1 MPQHAISRYPGSEND
16 TVHQYAAEYYTIQ
29 PGGRHGTLTI
39 NLQGTPSVRII
50 GNDPYQSADEWW
62 SNRYDNMDSTL
73 THSFDLTHV
82 KGKHA
87 TLQFA
92 TWFDLEQ
99 NYDYAYVEVST
110 DGQKWTT
117 LKGNY
122 TTTTNATGA
131 NWGNGYTGESG
142 ESSAGSSPQWEQ
154 ESVDLSKYVGKK
166 VQIRFEE
173 VTDDAVNWQGFAL
186 DDIRIPEIGFSDM
199 ALSDNG
205 WVSNGFIRS
214 QNELPEHFY
223 MQALLYQGQ
232 IFTVT
237 NVNVDLASGKGTLT
251 IPDFGGKIDRVV
263 LIVSASAAETTLPE
277 IMHSIPLSGN
287 RENGKDTLMN
297 KKERVDAALRGD
309 AVDRVPASMWGHDF
323 TREWNVQTFVEAMV
337 ENFTRYDWDYMKVNP
352 RAVYHVQDWGVKA
365 RPSGEPYKGP
375 VFESSPIRGAADWKR
390 IRPLEPDQGALG
402 EQLRA
407 LQLINHSI
415 GYDAYFVQTIFCP
428 LGVAKYLAGNKNEP
442 VLQTM
447 HEDRKALHAALR
459 VITETF
465 TTYAIACLEQGA
477 SGIFYATNK
486 WASES
491 LLTPDQYR
499 EFGEQYD
506 LEFLDAIKSRSK
518 FNILHIWRLPY
529 LLRPARQLS
538 GADRQLGC
546 SRRRQP
552 RPARGQGAF
561 RSGRHGRY
569 QSEHAQK
576 WRSRPAARRGG
587 KCSRAD
593 QQHPF
598 PARPRLLHSP
608 GDTRKESRSHS
619 QSLTVRDIHARHKPL
634 I

>member
-1 MPQHAISRYPGSEND
+1 
-16 TVHQYAAEYYTIQ
+16 
-29 PGGRHGTLTI
+29 
-39 NLQGTPSVRII
+39 
-50 GNDPYQSADEWW
+50 
-62 SNRYDNMDSTL
+62 
-73 THSFDLTHV
+73 
-82 KGKHA
+82 
-87 TLQFA
+87 
-92 TWFDLEQ
+92 
-99 NYDYAYVEVST
+99 
-110 DGQKWTT
+110 
-117 LKGNY
+117 
-122 TTTTNATGA
+122 
-131 NWGNGYTGESG
+131 
-142 ESSAGSSPQWEQ
+142 
-154 ESVDLSKYVGKK
+154 
-166 VQIRFEE
+166 
-173 VTDDAVNWQGFAL
+173 
-186 DDIRIPEIGFSDM
+186 
-199 ALSDNG
+199 
-205 WVSNGFIRS
+205 
-214 QNELPEHFY
+214 
-223 MQALLYQGQ
+223 
-232 IFTVT
+232 
-237 NVNVDLASGKGTLT
+237 
-251 IPDFGGKIDRVV
+251 
-263 LIVSASAAETTLPE
+263 
-277 IMHSIPLSGN
+277 
-287 RENGKDTLMN
+287 MN

-323 TREWNVQTFVEAMV
+323 TREWNVNSFVEAMV

-518 FNILHIWRLPY
+518 FNILHICGSHIFFDQLASYPVQTVNWDARAEGNPDLREGKARSGQAVMGGISQNTLKNGVPDQLHEEVANALEQTSGTHF
-529 LLRPARQLS
+529 LLAP
-538 GADRQLGC
+538 GC
-546 SRRRQP
+546 SIP
-552 RPARGQGAF
+552 PETPAKNLEAI
-561 RSGRHGRY
+561 
-569 QSEHAQK
+569 
-576 WRSRPAARRGG
+576 
-587 KCSRAD
+587 
-593 QQHPF
+593 
-598 PARPRLLHSP
+598 
-608 GDTRKESRSHS
+608 RKAL
-619 QSLTVRDIHARHKPL
+619 Q
-634 I
+634 